1 MARGGLGNSG
11 RPVGLVD
18 ASPDIVKAATSVPLE
33 FRREAT
39 VGDSGKDADWDALES
54 IYN

>member
-1 MARGGLGNSG
+1 MLGGDGPR
-11 RPVGLVD
+11 RPVGR
-18 ASPDIVKAATSVPLE
+18 SDIVKVAAGLSLE
-33 FRREAT
+33 FRCEAT